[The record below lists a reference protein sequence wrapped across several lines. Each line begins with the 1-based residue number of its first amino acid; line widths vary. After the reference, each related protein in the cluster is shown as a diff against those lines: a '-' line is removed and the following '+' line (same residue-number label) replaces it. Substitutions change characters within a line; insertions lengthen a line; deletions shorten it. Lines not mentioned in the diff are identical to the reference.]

1 MLRGKSNN
9 AQRTKDGQID
19 RNGSLRHG
27 CEPSGFTDAARKMG
41 ISKSAVSKHISSLE
55 SRLGARLLN
64 RTTRRV
70 GPTEIGLA
78 YYDRA
83 CRVLNDAGDADAMV
97 SSMQSAPSGLLGVT
111 VPTDF
116 GSGHLSPL
124 IGGFL
129 KAYPQVSVSMVLE
142 NRHVELIS
150 EGFDVAIRMGEMEDS
165 TLKAR
170 RICDTTMR
178 MIGSPAYFA
187 AHGHPER
194 IEDLNEHRLLH
205 FSNEAQGNVWKLLAP
220 SGERR
225 FVRSTGALTVND
237 GQALLKAAIGG
248 FGIAFLPSF
257 LFGEALR
264 AGEVEEAMPHLPI
277 EIQSLHAVYPPG
289 RYTQPKLRAFID
301 FLVDQFKDK
310 GPMDW

>member
-1 MLRGKSNN
+1 M
-9 AQRTKDGQID
+9 D
-19 RNGSLRHG
+19 RLTEMEAFAMVVNQG
-27 CEPSGFTDAARKMG
+27 GFTDAARKMG

-70 GPTEIGLA
+70 SPTEIGLA
-78 YYDRA
+78 YYDRS

-97 SSMQSAPSGLLGVT
+97 SSMQSAPSGLLRVT

-264 AGEVEEAMPHLPI
+264 AGEVEEAMPHLPM

>member
-1 MLRGKSNN
+1 
-9 AQRTKDGQID
+9 
-19 RNGSLRHG
+19 
-27 CEPSGFTDAARKMG
+27 
-41 ISKSAVSKHISSLE
+41 
-55 SRLGARLLN
+55 
-64 RTTRRV
+64 
-70 GPTEIGLA
+70 
-78 YYDRA
+78 
-83 CRVLNDAGDADAMV
+83 
-97 SSMQSAPSGLLGVT
+97 VT

-187 AHGHPER
+187 ANGHPER

-264 AGEVEEAMPHLPI
+264 AGEVEEAMPHLPM